1 MKRGRPGYD
10 QDAVLEVAV
19 AAFNEHG
26 FEATSMGVLADRLGI
41 SKSAI
46 YHHVSSKEELLRMA
60 LERAL
65 GGLESVLD
73 QAPADVP
80 AIAALENVLRGT
92 VNVLV
97 EHLPEVTLLL
107 RLRGNSEM
115 EREALT
121 RRRTIDRRF
130 AVLVR
135 QAQEEGALRSDIEA
149 RTAERLMLGTVNSL
163 VEWYRPGGSLS
174 ASALADQVITMVF
187 GGLRA

>member
-130 AVLVR
+130 AALVR

>member
-80 AIAALENVLRGT
+80 AIAALENILRGT

-130 AVLVR
+130 AALVR